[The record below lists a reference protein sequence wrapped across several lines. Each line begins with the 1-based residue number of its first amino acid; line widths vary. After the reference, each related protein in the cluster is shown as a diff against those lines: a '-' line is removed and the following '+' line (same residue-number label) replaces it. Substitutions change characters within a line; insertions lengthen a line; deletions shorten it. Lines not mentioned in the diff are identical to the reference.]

1 MNYRVQ
7 LLNFDKKKIRLVRM
21 EVRKLEETSPL
32 SNLRKLYE

>member
-7 LLNFDKKKIRLVRM
+7 LLNFDKKKIRLVHM